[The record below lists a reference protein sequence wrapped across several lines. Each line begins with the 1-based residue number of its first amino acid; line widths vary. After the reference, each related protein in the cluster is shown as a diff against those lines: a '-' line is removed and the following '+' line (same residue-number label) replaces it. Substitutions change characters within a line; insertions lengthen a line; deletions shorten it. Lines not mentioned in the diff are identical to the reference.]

1 MLLMIENTARI
12 AFMEGPQG
20 AGKTSATE
28 FASTLGYKPV
38 RGIPTGERLIKNTT
52 SQNWHQSLAI
62 LENLTNKGESFVS
75 DRSFWSLVVFK
86 MRKRPDLADL
96 YYERGSQ
103 MFKGRINGIDYKVI
117 VILAE
122 PQTCI
127 SRANPDSPVAI
138 TNIAESENEIKAYS
152 ELITRLKDDGFKAFS
167 IYNEGISKEEF
178 FGHISSLLK

>member
-1 MLLMIENTARI
+1 MLLMTENLVRM

-28 FASTLGYKPV
+28 FATSLGYKPV
-38 RGIPTGERLIKNTT
+38 RGIPTGEKLIKNTT

-62 LENLTNKGESFVS
+62 LEELANRGEAFVS

-86 MRKRPDLADL
+86 MRKRPELADSF
-96 YYERGSQ
+96 YELGSQ
-103 MFKGRINGIDYKVI
+103 MFKGRINGIDHKVI

-138 TNIAESENEIKAYS
+138 TDIAESENEIKTYK
-152 ELITRLKDDGFKAFS
+152 ELMARLKDDGFKAFS
-167 IYNEGISKEEF
+167 IYNEGISKDEF
-178 FGHISSLLK
+178 FGHITSLLK